1 MPRPELTER
10 ADVAEPFKIFIDGQ
24 AGTTGLEISQRL
36 SGRADVQLLAI
47 DPSMRKSADARR
59 ELMHEADVT
68 VLCLPDDAARDSV
81 ALADGKC
88 RILDASTAHRVSDDW
103 LYGCPE
109 ISPEQRDAICSAQLV
124 SNPGCYPQGFILLI
138 RPLIEAGLVRPEHGL
153 SVFGV
158 SGYSGGGRQLIEK
171 YQAFSASQREA
182 WNTRPYSLGL
192 AHKHV
197 PEMQRFSGTGPAP
210 LFVPSVGDFYR
221 GILIQIPLF
230 ISDLRAGSTLLDVHR
245 TLHERYLD
253 EQFIQVMA
261 ANPAEALDD
270 GYLNAT
276 AVNNSNRM
284 QLMVFGSDDQILLV
298 ARYDNLVKGAAGAAV
313 QNLNLMLGAEESEG
327 LFP

>member
-1 MPRPELTER
+1 MAER
-10 ADVAEPFKIFIDGQ
+10 FKIFIDGQ

-36 SGRADVQLLAI
+36 SGRADVQILAI
-47 DPSMRKSADARR
+47 DPSMRKASEPRR

-68 VLCLPDDAARDSV
+68 VLCLPDDAAREAV
-81 ALADGKC
+81 ALADGQC

-103 LYGCPE
+103 VYGCPE
-109 ISPEQRDAICSAQLV
+109 ISAEQRDAIRDAQFV

-138 RPLIEAGLVRPEHGL
+138 RPLIEAGLLRPERGL
-153 SVFGV
+153 SVFGI

-171 YQAFSASQREA
+171 YQAFSPAQHEA

-230 ISDLRAGSTLLDVHR
+230 LSDLKAGSTLIDVHR
-245 TLHERYLD
+245 TLQERYQQERFMHVLD
-253 EQFIQVMA
+253 
-261 ANPAEALDD
+261 ANPTDALDD

-276 AVNNSNRM
+276 AVNNSNNM
-284 QLMVFGSDDQILLV
+284 QLLVFGSDAQILLM

-327 LFP
+327 LLP